1 MKLRIVI
8 DKDKEEQILIY
19 SHEKTPLIESIE
31 RLVEDNSPKLMGYS
45 EKGATML
52 YPDEIYC
59 FISENGKTYAITEK
73 EKLQVKMRL
82 YQLEER
88 LGKSFIKLN
97 QSCIA
102 NISKI
107 RRFEAN
113 IYGSLTVVFK
123 NGYKDYVSRRQ
134 VKTVKERLGI

>member
-59 FISENGKTYAITEK
+59 FISENGKTYALTEK
-73 EKLQVKMRL
+73 EKLVIKSRL
-82 YQLEER
+82 YVIEGR
-88 LGKSFIKLN
+88 LDDGFVRLN

>member
-59 FISENGKTYAITEK
+59 FISENGNTYAITEA
-73 EKLQVKMRL
+73 EKLKVRLRL

-88 LGKSFIKLN
+88 LGNNFIRLN
-97 QSCIA
+97 QSCIG
-102 NISKI
+102 NVSKMK
-107 RRFEAN
+107 RFESGFS
-113 IYGSLTVVFK
+113 GSLTVVFK

-134 VKTVKERLGI
+134 LKAVKERLGI